1 MYQLSTLYIT
11 YLTIHLHSINLL
23 TCRLFS
29 NVANLVRAVQHV
41 IKRVKTTGRRSVI
54 AVPLLGLRS
63 DILNDVVEE
72 AVKENIVVV
81 TAAGKK

>member
-1 MYQLSTLYIT
+1 M
-11 YLTIHLHSINLL
+11 
-23 TCRLFS
+23 
-29 NVANLVRAVQHV
+29 VRAVQHV
-41 IKRVKTTGRRSVI
+41 IKRVKTTGCRSVI
-54 AVPLLGLRS
+54 AVPLVGRRS